1 MRANFFQQFK
11 SSRSMLK
18 ALLFGSFFF
27 GGVWNQYSHNSFFNR
42 NLQCLTTAI
51 NEITY
56 TNYPANGPIEDRYN
70 IVYLKKIKGGLFL
83 SILDGHGGDMLSEFA
98 NKNLANYIDEAFD
111 KNKSKFN
118 TAREAIV
125 ESILNG
131 FERIENEFKEKAI
144 KMYAEGNGKLATVGA
159 CALVTIIHD
168 DVLYVANL
176 GDSKARLI
184 RLDQKDNSFYSEK
197 LMHRHNA
204 EKNRE
209 KQLLYSKFPDKDIVV
224 CKRND
229 GTVCYVK
236 GRLQPTRSFGDFHL
250 KLKEFNQSSGSMF
263 KRPIQDFNGP
273 YISSQPE
280 ITVYPI
286 DYNTDKYLVI
296 ASDGLGD
303 FVNSKQ
309 VVSIISSK
317 LKENKEP
324 KASDLLDKVLE
335 NASSEAG
342 MTVNQLKD
350 VPLGKR
356 RSLHDDT
363 TIILLKLIK

>member
-1 MRANFFQQFK
+1 MKHNLFSQFRY
-11 SSRSMLK
+11 SRNMFK
-18 ALLFGSFFF
+18 AVLFGSFLF
-27 GGVWNQYSHNSFFNR
+27 GGVWNQYCNNSFFNR
-42 NLQCLTTAI
+42 NLQCLTTSV

-56 TNYPANGPIEDRYN
+56 THYPANNPIEDRYD
-70 IVYLKKIKGGLFL
+70 IVYLKKMKGALFL
-83 SILDGHGGDMLSEFA
+83 SVLDGHGGDLLSDYA
-98 NKNLANYIDEAFD
+98 NKNLANYIDEAYE
-111 KNKSKFN
+111 KNKSKFK
-118 TAREAIV
+118 TSKEAIV

-131 FERIENEFKEKAI
+131 FERVENEFKEKAL
-144 KMYAEGNGKLATVGA
+144 KMYADGNGRLATVGA

-184 RLDQKDNSFYSEK
+184 RFDSDERKYYSEK

-204 EKNRE
+204 EKPRE
-209 KQLLYSKFPDKDIVV
+209 KQALYSKFPDKDIVI
-224 CKRND
+224 CKRSN

-250 KLKEFNQSSGSMF
+250 KMKEFNESTGSMF
-263 KRPIQDFNGP
+263 KRPIKEFNGP

-280 ITVYPI
+280 ITVYPL
-286 DYNTDKYLVI
+286 DYSTDKYLVI

-303 FVNSKQ
+303 FVNSEE
-309 VVSIISSK
+309 VVDLISSK

-324 KASDLLDKVLE
+324 RANDLLDKVLE
-335 NASSEAG
+335 KASNEAG
-342 MTVNQLKD
+342 LTIKQLKD

-356 RSLHDDT
+356 RNLHDDT